1 MNGPAGWRMRT
12 VATAFTVVL
21 AGTVL
26 GSMAIA
32 APTLQPV
39 VTQGIADGAPRILV
53 EGGQL
58 LVGPNE
64 IVFEFGTSPR
74 RHVSGVTVLASQAGP
89 APAAPLALS
98 PDGPSRFHGRIVI
111 ALTGSC
117 RLQVNWLE
125 DGGHQSHTFTVPV
138 IVGHH

>member
-1 MNGPAGWRMRT
+1 MRT
-12 VATAFTVVL
+12 VATACAVVM
-21 AGTVL
+21 AGAVL
-26 GSMAIA
+26 GPTTIA

-39 VTQGIADGAPRILV
+39 FTQGIADGAPRILV

-64 IVFEFGTSPR
+64 IVLEFGPSPR
-74 RHVSGVTVLASQAGP
+74 RHVSGVTVLASQASA
-89 APAAPLALS
+89 APAGPLALS
-98 PDGPSRFHGRIVI
+98 PDGPSRFHGKIVL

-117 RLQVNWLE
+117 RLQVNWWE